1 MSLKILKAGML
12 DSIQDMGRFGY
23 QQVGINPTG
32 AMDKYAAAIANILVG
47 NNSHVPVIEMHFP
60 AATIFFEHPAL
71 IALSGADFSATID
84 GNSIPTNHAVIVNKN
99 TTLQFHSL
107 KNKSRCYLAIKGGIK
122 LSKWLN
128 SYSTNLKAEAGG
140 FSGRRLLKDDIIE
153 LNSQFDHTNQHDEND
168 PIAIG
173 FKTLPWQANEDFGIE
188 DTAQL
193 LVLHGAEWNWLDK
206 NSQEKFLRNP
216 FFISHNSDRMGYR
229 LASEPLQLITKT
241 ELVSSAVS
249 FGTIQ
254 LLPDGQLIILM
265 ADHQTTGGYP
275 RLGNIISVHLPMLA
289 QLKAGDKIQFKFT
302 DHPTAEN
309 LILKQQQ
316 HLTQLE
322 IACKLR
328 LENYI
333 HEKGHNE

>member
-1 MSLKILKAGML
+1 MSLKIVKAGML
-12 DSIQDMGRFGY
+12 DSIQDMGRYGY

-32 AMDKYAAAIANILVG
+32 AIDKYAAVIANILVG
-47 NNSHVPVIEMHFP
+47 NTQNEAVIEMRFP
-60 AATIFFEHPAL
+60 AAAIFFDEPTI
-71 IALSGADFSATID
+71 IALSGADFNASIN
-84 GNSIPTNHAVIVNKN
+84 GNPIPINHAVIVNKN
-99 TTLQFHSL
+99 TTIQFLSP
-107 KNKSRCYLAIKGGIK
+107 KNKSHCYLAIKGGMK

-140 FSGRRLLKDDIIE
+140 FSGRRLLKDDVIE
-153 LNSQFDHTNQHDEND
+153 LNEYPVISKIDESD
-168 PIAIG
+168 
-173 FKTLPWQANEDFGIE
+173 FKILPWQASENFGMDE
-188 DTAQL
+188 SEQL
-193 LVLHGAEWNWLDK
+193 MVLQGAEWEWLDK
-206 NSQEKFLRNP
+206 NSQEKFLKNP

-229 LASEPLQLITKT
+229 LASEPLHAITKT

-249 FGTIQ
+249 FGSIQ

-265 ADHQTTGGYP
+265 ADNQTTGGYP
-275 RLGNIISVHLPMLA
+275 RLGNIISAYLPMLA
-289 QLKAGDKIQFKFT
+289 QMKAGDKVQFKFT
-302 DHPTAEN
+302 DHQTAEN

-333 HEKGHNE
+333 HENDRY

>member
-1 MSLKILKAGML
+1 MTLKIVKAGML
-12 DSIQDMGRFGY
+12 DSIQDRGRFGY

-32 AMDKYAAAIANILVG
+32 VMDKYAAVIANILVG
-47 NNSHVPVIEMHFP
+47 NNYNEPVIEIHFP
-60 AATIFFEHPAL
+60 GATIFFDQPTI
-71 IALSGADFSATID
+71 IALSGADFNA
-84 GNSIPTNHAVIVNKN
+84 SINEIQIPINHPVIVNKN

-107 KNKSRCYLAIKGGIK
+107 KNKSRCYLAIKGGMK

-140 FSGRRLLKDDIIE
+140 FSGRRLLKDDVIE
-153 LNSQFDHTNQHDEND
+153 LNQPLHPNETDESD

-173 FKTLPWQANEDFGIE
+173 FKILPWQANEEFGIDDSE
-188 DTAQL
+188 PL
-193 LVLHGAEWNWLDK
+193 MVLQGAEWDWLDK

-229 LASEPLQLITKT
+229 LASEPLHVISKT

-249 FGTIQ
+249 FGSIQ

-265 ADHQTTGGYP
+265 ADNQTTGGYP
-275 RLGNIISVHLPMLA
+275 RLGNIISAHLPMLA
-289 QLKAGDKIQFKFT
+289 QMKAGDKIQFKFT
-302 DHPTAEN
+302 DHQTAEGF
-309 LILKQQQ
+309 IVKQQQ

-333 HEKGHNE
+333 HEKGHD